1 MTNGKVESKTQ
12 NTKQRTGRK
21 SGKTQEKNYTGY
33 FYHNIQRLWD
43 EIEILQAEITNLH
56 NDKQKVA

>member
-1 MTNGKVESKTQ
+1 MTNGKVKSKTQ
-12 NTKQRTGRK
+12 STQQRAGRK

-43 EIEILQAEITNLH
+43 EIEILQQELNRIH
-56 NDKQKVA
+56 NDQQRVA